1 MKDGHSE
8 NGTYSLGDNLQTH
21 PQGRSMSIAHRGN
34 GYNSSPVSC
43 LPQSN
48 VNFSNGSQS
57 SPNAHQMHLNQN
69 IPLSKHQYYAQ
80 NQNVI
85 NTMNKKSSN
94 NNNNNPSIDIDLYEQ
109 QLKLSQQKN
118 QELENQCKNQN
129 EQMKDLKVILI
140 NLEF

>member
-1 MKDGHSE
+1 
-8 NGTYSLGDNLQTH
+8 
-21 PQGRSMSIAHRGN
+21 
-34 GYNSSPVSC
+34 
-43 LPQSN
+43 
-48 VNFSNGSQS
+48 
-57 SPNAHQMHLNQN
+57 
-69 IPLSKHQYYAQ
+69 
-80 NQNVI
+80 
-85 NTMNKKSSN
+85 MNKKSSN